1 MLGKILLEFKT
12 PTTLAYL
19 DNIKISASFIF
30 ACSLL
35 YDKKEFQEICEKI
48 KNGKIKFS
56 SVFPNGFLPK
66 PLVYIPSELIEKL
79 GNKKK
84 EYKALSFLPE
94 DAVKKLLENE
104 ENCEEEYIEKVKSF
118 LEKKEGQKMVK
129 EDRIRNSLREKETKV
144 FHLHLCKIFEA
155 CIYFS
160 CEEDVKLIKSA
171 FKFLENLGLGQ
182 KISSGLGEF
191 RMIKIEKEKIAQY
204 QKKLLLSKCLI
215 TGEDFKGF
223 VQVGEI
229 NLKLRKGKIFPRIPV
244 FLEGCVFEIT
254 PKGDC
259 IKTSDYLTSCYGI
272 YYGGEK

>member
-1 MLGKILLEFKT
+1 MLEFKT

-19 DNIKISASFIF
+19 DNIKVSASFIF
-30 ACSLL
+30 ASSLL

-56 SVFPNGFLPK
+56 SVFPVGFLPK
-66 PLVYIPSELIEKL
+66 PLIYIPSELLEKL

-118 LEKKEGQKMVK
+118 LENKEEQKIVK

-144 FHLHLCKIFEA
+144 FHLHLSKIFEA

-160 CEEDVKLIKSA
+160 CEEEDVKVIKSA
-171 FKFLENLGLGQ
+171 FKLLENLGLGQ

-191 RMIKIEKEKIAQY
+191 RMIKIEKEKTVEY
-204 QKKLLLSKCLI
+204 PKKLLLSKCLI
-215 TGEDFKGF
+215 TGEDFKGS

-229 NLKLRKGKIFPRIPV
+229 NLKLRKGKIFPKIPV
-244 FLEGCVFEIT
+244 FLEGCVFDIA
-254 PKGDC
+254 PKGKYIETPDA
-259 IKTSDYLTSCYGI
+259 TYLTSCYGI
-272 YYGGEK
+272 YYGDEK